1 MDLLNTILAMS
12 PTIMKVI
19 QFFAALSI
27 LIIIHEFGHFMFA
40 KLFKT
45 RVEKFYLFFDF
56 FFPFAT
62 FMNFSLFKKTWK
74 GTEYGL
80 GWFPLGGYVKIAGM
94 VDESA
99 DKEAMKGEPQPWEY
113 RSKKSW
119 QKLLIMLG
127 GIIMNVLLAMVI
139 YVIFFA
145 NYGESHLAPEKVTY
159 GIHPDSLGR
168 SIGLQDGDQIMKV
181 GDEKVKDAT
190 KVVYYMI
197 FSDKNTLTVN
207 RNGAEKIITVPV
219 GTVNK
224 CMKIMKA
231 KGQPLYNIRRQ
242 PIVDTVVEGI
252 SKAQGVLLNNDKVIG
267 VDGQSV
273 EFVNELHKAYK
284 GVVGKYK
291 LGKLLTT
298 DNGSIFNPVVAK
310 YAKQQLSQNEFEKAR
325 ITVLRGNDTMQLAV
339 PVNDAGKLGIGFEP
353 NLDSLG
359 FEVTHLSYS
368 AGSAIPRGLK
378 ETKEKL
384 KEYMLQLRLIFTSPE
399 VKLSESLGGFGSI
412 GGMFPG
418 EFSMPVFLQLTA
430 FISIILAFMNL
441 LPIPGL
447 DGGYVLFLLFEMITG
462 VKVSDN
468 VIEKANGVG
477 LVLLL
482 ALMLYANG
490 LDIWRAFS

>member
-62 FMNFSLFKKTWK
+62 FMNFSLFKKKWK

-99 DKEAMKGEPQPWEY
+99 DKDALKGEPQPWEY

-139 YVIFFA
+139 YVIVFA
-145 NYGESHLAPEKVTY
+145 NYGESYLPPENVTY
-159 GIHPDSLGR
+159 GIQTDSLGK
-168 SIGLQDGDQIMKV
+168 SIGLMDGDKIMKV
-181 GDEKVKDAT
+181 GGEAIKDEN
-190 KVVYYMI
+190 KVVYHMI
-197 FSDKNTLTVN
+197 FSDKNTLTVD
-207 RNGAEKIITVPV
+207 RNGAEKIITVPE
-219 GTVNK
+219 GTVRQA
-224 CMKIMKA
+224 MKIMKA
-231 KGQPLYNIRRQ
+231 KRKPLFSIRIPAVIDSIQPNSLNKDNFKVGDKMLSLNGKPAMFIQDFVKEFTSIAKADSTSPINI
-242 PIVDTVVEGI
+242 E
-252 SKAQGVLLNNDKVIG
+252 
-267 VDGQSV
+267 
-273 EFVNELHKAYK
+273 
-284 GVVGKYK
+284 
-291 LGKLLTT
+291 
-298 DNGSIFNPVVAK
+298 
-310 YAKQQLSQNEFEKAR
+310 
-325 ITVLRGNDTMQLAV
+325 VLRGIDTVLVAAQL
-339 PVNDAGKLGIGFEP
+339 NNESKTGKLGIGWQQDMDEFFEI
-353 NLDSLG
+353 
-359 FEVTHLSYS
+359 THISYS
-368 AGSAIPRGLK
+368 GLSAIPRGIK

-412 GGMFPG
+412 GSMFPG
-418 EFSMPVFLQLTA
+418 EFDMYVFLQLTA

-447 DGGYVLFLLFEMITG
+447 DGGYVLFLLFEMVTG
-462 VKVSDN
+462 VTVSDK

-477 LVLLL
+477 LILLL

-490 LDIWRAFS
+490 LDVWRAFTGG

>member
-1 MDLLNTILAMS
+1 MDLLNIFLAMP
-12 PTIMKVI
+12 PTLMKVI

-62 FMNFSLFKKTWK
+62 FMNFSLFKKTYK

-99 DKEAMKGEPQPWEY
+99 DKDAMKGEPQPWEY

-127 GIIMNVLLAMVI
+127 GIIMNILLAAVI
-139 YVIFFA
+139 YIGVFA
-145 NYGESHLAPEKVTY
+145 NYGEKYLPVENLKY
-159 GIHPDSLGR
+159 GIHVDSLGK
-168 SIGLQDGDQIMKV
+168 SIGLMEGDNILKV
-181 GDEKVKDAT
+181 GDKVPENFNS
-190 KVVYYMI
+190 I
-197 FSDKNTLTVN
+197 NKNLIMDEAKTFTVL
-207 RNGAEKIITVPV
+207 RNGAEQTIEIPEGTIRHILKTKSANMMVPRVPLVVDSVTSDSKNASVLKKGDRFIGINDVMSPFNSDIVREASKVAKANPDETNTVNLKLLRGSDTVESIATIDGNGKFGFVPV
-219 GTVNK
+219 QPEEFLNFKTK
-224 CMKIMKA
+224 EYSF
-231 KGQPLYNIRRQ
+231 GQAIPK
-242 PIVDTVVEGI
+242 GI
-252 SKAQGVLLNNDKVIG
+252 SYTGTKLMEYIG
-267 VDGQSV
+267 
-273 EFVNELHKAYK
+273 
-284 GVVGKYK
+284 
-291 LGKLLTT
+291 
-298 DNGSIFNPVVAK
+298 
-310 YAKQQLSQNEFEKAR
+310 QLK
-325 ITVLRGNDTMQLAV
+325 
-339 PVNDAGKLGIGFEP
+339 
-353 NLDSLG
+353 
-359 FEVTHLSYS
+359 
-368 AGSAIPRGLK
+368 
-378 ETKEKL
+378 
-384 KEYMLQLRLIFTSPE
+384 LIFTSPE
-399 VKLSESLGGFGSI
+399 VKVSESLGGFGSI
-412 GGMFPG
+412 GGLFPG
-418 EFSMPVFLQLTA
+418 EFNLYIFLQLTA

-482 ALMLYANG
+482 GLMLYANG
-490 LDIWRAFS
+490 LDVYRLFQ

>member
-1 MDLLNTILAMS
+1 MDLLITFLAIS
-12 PTIMKVI
+12 PIVIQII

-62 FMNFSLFKKTWK
+62 FMNFSLFKKKWK

-99 DKEAMKGEPQPWEY
+99 DPEAMKGEPQPWEY

-139 YVIFFA
+139 YIIVFA
-145 NYGESHLAPEKVTY
+145 NYGESYIPPENVTY
-159 GIHPDSLGR
+159 GIHADSLGR
-168 SIGLQDGDQIMKV
+168 SIGLQDGDIITHV
-181 GDEKVKDAT
+181 GDKKVLDEN
-190 KVVYYMI
+190 KVVYHMI

-207 RNGAEKIITVPV
+207 RNGSEEVLKVPE

-224 CMKIMKA
+224 AMKIMKA
-231 KGQPLYNIRRQ
+231 KRKPIFSIR
-242 PIVDTVVEGI
+242 
-252 SKAQGVLLNNDKVIG
+252 
-267 VDGQSV
+267 
-273 EFVNELHKAYK
+273 F
-284 GVVGKYK
+284 
-291 LGKLLTT
+291 
-298 DNGSIFNPVVAK
+298 PVVVDSIPTNSPNYNVLQPKDKILSINGEPAFFTHDFSK
-310 YAKQQLSQNEFEKAR
+310 KFAVVKSQNTLNKWALGGSSSLIPEKTMLKVRAQADSSQLNKMSMN
-325 ITVLRGNDTMQLAV
+325 VLRGADTVALQTSIT
-339 PVNDAGKLGIGFEP
+339 DTGKMVVYFQRAP
-353 NLDSLG
+353 DSL
-359 FEVTHLSYS
+359 FDITHLSYS
-368 AGSAIPRGLK
+368 GVSAIPRGIK

-412 GGMFPG
+412 GGMFPKVFDM
-418 EFSMPVFLQLTA
+418 EIFLQLTA

-462 VKVSDN
+462 VKVSDK

-490 LDIWRAFS
+490 LDVWRAFAG

>member
-1 MDLLNTILAMS
+1 MDLLNIFLAMS
-12 PTIMKVI
+12 PTLMKVI

-62 FMNFSLFKKTWK
+62 FMNFSLFKKTYK

-99 DKEAMKGEPQPWEY
+99 DPEAMKGEPQPWEY

-127 GIIMNVLLAMVI
+127 GIIMNILLAMVI
-139 YVIFFA
+139 YVAIFA
-145 NYGESHLAPEKVTY
+145 NWGERYLPVENVTY
-159 GIHPDSLGR
+159 GIHVDSLGK
-168 SIGLQDGDQIMKV
+168 SIGLMEGDKIVKV
-181 GDEKVKDAT
+181 GDKVPEN
-190 KVVYYMI
+190 
-197 FSDKNTLTVN
+197 FNS
-207 RNGAEKIITVPV
+207 
-219 GTVNK
+219 VNK
-224 CMKIMKA
+224 NLIMDQAKTFTVLRSGTEKTITIPEGTIRHILKTKRLNMMEPRVPLVVDSIGPDSKNISILKKGDRFIGINDVMSPYNGDIVREARKVAKA
-231 KGQPLYNIRRQ
+231 NPDETNEVNLKLLRG
-242 PIVDTVVEGI
+242 VDTVEAVATI
-252 SKAQGVLLNNDKVIG
+252 
-267 VDGQSV
+267 DGSGRFGFIPVQPE
-273 EFVNELHKAYK
+273 EFLDFKTKEYSFGEAIPK
-284 GVVGKYK
+284 GVSHTGK
-291 LGKLLTT
+291 KLLEYI
-298 DNGSIFNPVVAK
+298 G
-310 YAKQQLSQNEFEKAR
+310 QLK
-325 ITVLRGNDTMQLAV
+325 
-339 PVNDAGKLGIGFEP
+339 
-353 NLDSLG
+353 
-359 FEVTHLSYS
+359 
-368 AGSAIPRGLK
+368 
-378 ETKEKL
+378 
-384 KEYMLQLRLIFTSPE
+384 LIFTSPE
-399 VKLSESLGGFGSI
+399 VKVSESLGGFGSI
-412 GGMFPG
+412 GGLFPG
-418 EFSMPVFLQLTA
+418 EFDLFVFLQLTA

-462 VKVSDN
+462 VTVSDK

-490 LDIWRAFS
+490 LDVWRMFQ

>member
-1 MDLLNTILAMS
+1 
-12 PTIMKVI
+12 MKVI

-62 FMNFSLFKKTWK
+62 FMNFSLFKKKWK

-139 YVIFFA
+139 YVIVFA
-145 NYGESHLAPEKVTY
+145 NYGESYLPPENVTY

-168 SIGLQDGDQIMKV
+168 SIGLQDGDKIMKV
-181 GDEKVKDAT
+181 GGKEITDAN
-190 KVVYYMI
+190 KVVYHMI
-197 FSDKNTLTVN
+197 FSDKNTLTVD
-207 RNGAEKIITVPV
+207 RNGAEKTITIPE

-224 CMKIMKA
+224 AMKIMKA
-231 KGQPLYNIRRQ
+231 KRKPLFSIRMPVILDSIPPTSPNANIFKEGDQ
-242 PIVDTVVEGI
+242 ILALNGESTVYRNDFMKVFGKVRAKNSLDRLLV
-252 SKAQGVLLNNDKVIG
+252 SKSEAFIPKRIRSSMLASADSAKIG
-267 VDGQSV
+267 TMQMS
-273 EFVNELHKAYK
+273 
-284 GVVGKYK
+284 
-291 LGKLLTT
+291 
-298 DNGSIFNPVVAK
+298 
-310 YAKQQLSQNEFEKAR
+310 
-325 ITVLRGNDTMQLAV
+325 VLRANDTL
-339 PVNDAGKLGIGFEP
+339 PLVNKFNEDNKLNVYFQVHP
-353 NLDSLG
+353 DSLFDITHIAYNG
-359 FEVTHLSYS
+359 FSSV
-368 AGSAIPRGLK
+368 PRGLK

-418 EFSMPVFLQLTA
+418 EFDMYMFLQLTA

-490 LDIWRAFS
+490 LDVWRAIAG

>member
-1 MDLLNTILAMS
+1 MDLLNIFLAIS
-12 PTIMKVI
+12 PTLMKVI
-19 QFFAALSI
+19 QFFIALSI
-27 LIIIHEFGHFMFA
+27 LIIIHEFGHFLFA

-62 FMNFSLFKKTWK
+62 VMNFSLFKKKWK

-99 DKEAMKGEPQPWEY
+99 DKEALKGEPQPWEY

-139 YVIFFA
+139 YIGIFA
-145 NYGESHLAPEKVTY
+145 NYGEKYLPVENLKY
-159 GIHPDSLGR
+159 GIHVDSLGK
-168 SIGLQDGDQIMKV
+168 SIGLMEGDRITKV
-181 GDEKVKDAT
+181 GDKVPENFNSINKDLIMNEAKSFT
-190 KVVYYMI
+190 VV
-197 FSDKNTLTVN
+197 
-207 RNGAEKIITVPV
+207 RNGEEMNIAIPEGTIRHILKTKSLNMMEPRVPLV
-219 GTVNK
+219 IDSVPAKSKNASILKKGDKFIGINEVMSPYNGDIVREARK
-224 CMKIMKA
+224 VAKA
-231 KGQPLYNIRRQ
+231 NPDEINEVEIHLLRGS
-242 PIVDTVVEGI
+242 DTVHATAKI
-252 SKAQGVLLNNDKVIG
+252 
-267 VDGQSV
+267 
-273 EFVNELHKAYK
+273 NEK
-284 GVVGKYK
+284 GKFG
-291 LGKLLTT
+291 
-298 DNGSIFNPVVAK
+298 FNPV
-310 YAKQQLSQNEFEKAR
+310 QPEEF
-325 ITVLRGNDTMQLAV
+325 
-339 PVNDAGKLGIGFEP
+339 
-353 NLDSLG
+353 LDFKTKEYSLG
-359 FEVTHLSYS
+359 
-368 AGSAIPRGLK
+368 AAIPKGISY
-378 ETKEKL
+378 TGQKL
-384 KEYMLQLRLIFTSPE
+384 KEYIGQLKLIFTSPE
-399 VKLSESLGGFGSI
+399 VKVSESLGGFGSI
-412 GGMFPG
+412 GGLFPG
-418 EFSMPVFLQLTA
+418 EFDMYVFLQLTA

-490 LDIWRAFS
+490 LDVWRLFQ

>member
-1 MDLLNTILAMS
+1 MDLLNTILAIS
-12 PTIMKVI
+12 PTLMKVI

-27 LIIIHEFGHFMFA
+27 LIIVHEFGHFMFA

-56 FFPFAT
+56 FFPFAN
-62 FMNFSLFKKTWK
+62 FMNFSLFKKKFK

-80 GWFPLGGYVKIAGM
+80 GWFPLGGYVKISGM

-127 GIIMNVLLAMVI
+127 GIIMNVLLAMLI
-139 YVIFFA
+139 YVIIYA
-145 NYGESHLAPEKVTY
+145 NYGEKYLLPENVKY
-159 GIHPDSLGR
+159 GIQTDSLGK
-168 SIGLQDGDQIMKV
+168 SIGLMDGDVITKV
-181 GDEKVKDAT
+181 GDQVVKDEH
-190 KVVYYMI
+190 KVVYNMI
-197 FSDKNTLTVN
+197 FSDKKTFTVN
-207 RNGAEKIITVPV
+207 RGGTEKTIKIPD
-219 GTVNK
+219 GTIRK
-224 CMKIMKA
+224 SMKIMKA
-231 KGQPLYNIRRQ
+231 KRQ
-242 PIVDTVVEGI
+242 PIFSIRFPAQIDSIQPNCLNKDSLKVGDRMLTVNGKPAVYHQDFMREFSKVIKKDSLSPVMIELLRGGDTVTVAA
-252 SKAQGVLLNNDKVIG
+252 KLNNK
-267 VDGQSV
+267 S
-273 EFVNELHKAYK
+273 K
-284 GVVGKYK
+284 
-291 LGKLLTT
+291 T
-298 DNGSIFNPVVAK
+298 
-310 YAKQQLSQNEFEKAR
+310 
-325 ITVLRGNDTMQLAV
+325 
-339 PVNDAGKLGIGFEP
+339 GKLGLVWQTDMDEFF
-353 NLDSLG
+353 D
-359 FEVTHLSYS
+359 VTHIPYT
-368 AGSAIPRGLK
+368 AGEAIPRGIK

-399 VKLSESLGGFGSI
+399 VKISESLGGFGSI

-418 EFSMPVFLQLTA
+418 KFSMHMFLQLTA

-490 LDIWRAFS
+490 LDVVRWFTGS

>member
-1 MDLLNTILAMS
+1 MDLLTTLLAIS
-12 PTIMKVI
+12 PTLMKVI
-19 QFFAALSI
+19 QFFIALSI
-27 LIIIHEFGHFMFA
+27 LIIVHEFGHFLFA

-62 FMNFSLFKKTWK
+62 VMNFSLFKKIFK

-127 GIIMNVLLAMVI
+127 GIIMNVLLAMFI

-145 NYGESHLAPEKVTY
+145 NYGESYLPPENVTY
-159 GIHPDSLGR
+159 GIHPDELGE
-168 SIGLQDGDQIMKV
+168 SIGLQDGDKIMKV
-181 GDEKVKDAT
+181 GGKEIQDAN
-190 KVVYYMI
+190 KVVYHMI
-197 FSDKNTLTVN
+197 FSDKNTLTVD
-207 RNGAEKIITVPV
+207 RGGIEKVITVPE

-224 CMKIMKA
+224 AMKIMKA
-231 KGQPLYNIRRQ
+231 KRKPLFSIRVPAIIDSIQPNSLNKEGLQIGDKMLSINGEPAKYFKDFTTKFRKLVKTDSTSPVNIQLLRGT
-242 PIVDTVVEGI
+242 DTVLF
-252 SKAQGVLLNNDKVIG
+252 SATLNNESK
-267 VDGQSV
+267 
-273 EFVNELHKAYK
+273 
-284 GVVGKYK
+284 
-291 LGKLLTT
+291 T
-298 DNGSIFNPVVAK
+298 
-310 YAKQQLSQNEFEKAR
+310 
-325 ITVLRGNDTMQLAV
+325 
-339 PVNDAGKLGIGFEP
+339 GKLG
-353 NLDSLG
+353 LVWQSDMDSL
-359 FEVTHLSYS
+359 FDITHLSYT
-368 AGSAIPRGLK
+368 GLEAIPRGIK

-412 GGMFPG
+412 GSMFPG
-418 EFSMPVFLQLTA
+418 EFNMAVFLQLTA

-447 DGGYVLFLLFEMITG
+447 DGGYVLFLLFEMVTG

-490 LDIWRAFS
+490 LDVWRAFTGG

>member
-1 MDLLNTILAMS
+1 MDLLNIFLAMS

-62 FMNFSLFKKTWK
+62 FMNFSLFKKTYK

-127 GIIMNVLLAMVI
+127 GIIMNVLLAFVI
-139 YVIFFA
+139 YVAIFA
-145 NYGESHLAPEKVTY
+145 GYGEKYLPVENLKY
-159 GIHPDSLGR
+159 GIHVDSLGK
-168 SIGLQDGDQIMKV
+168 SIGLMEGDMIAKV
-181 GDEKVKDAT
+181 GNEAPENFNAISKNMLMNEAKSFTVIRNGQEKEIAIPAGTIRHILKTKNLNMMAPRFPFVIDSMPKDSPNATVFKKGDEVIGINDLQSPYQGDIAREAT
-190 KVVYYMI
+190 KVVKANPDEINKVNMTI
-197 FSDKNTLTVN
+197 LRGGDTVKAVAKLT
-207 RNGAEKIITVPV
+207 E
-219 GTVNK
+219 
-224 CMKIMKA
+224 
-231 KGQPLYNIRRQ
+231 KGQF
-242 PIVDTVVEGI
+242 
-252 SKAQGVLLNNDKVIG
+252 GVFAKT
-267 VDGQSV
+267 
-273 EFVNELHKAYK
+273 A
-284 GVVGKYK
+284 
-291 LGKLLTT
+291 
-298 DNGSIFNPVVAK
+298 DNF
-310 YAKQQLSQNEFEKAR
+310 
-325 ITVLRGNDTMQLAV
+325 
-339 PVNDAGKLGIGFEP
+339 
-353 NLDSLG
+353 LD
-359 FEVTHLSYS
+359 FKTKDYS
-368 AGSAIPRGLK
+368 FIEAIPKGASF
-378 ETKEKL
+378 TGEKL
-384 KEYMLQLRLIFTSPE
+384 MEYIGQLKLIFTSPE
-399 VKLSESLGGFGSI
+399 VKVSESLGGFGSI
-412 GGMFPG
+412 GGLFPG
-418 EFSMPVFLQLTA
+418 EFNLYIFLQLTA

-462 VKVSDN
+462 VTVKDS

-490 LDIWRAFS
+490 LDVWRMFQ